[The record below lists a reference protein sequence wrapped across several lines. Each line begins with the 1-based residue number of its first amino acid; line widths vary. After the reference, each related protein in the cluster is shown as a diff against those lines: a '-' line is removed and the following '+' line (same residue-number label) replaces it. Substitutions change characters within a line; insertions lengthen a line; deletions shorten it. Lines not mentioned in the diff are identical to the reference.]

1 MITPKREETPMLM
14 ARPALLRELVE
25 RYETLRAQS
34 ASTEDVVYTLCVL
47 TGTRRAADAL
57 AAARATL
64 AAYTGGRATSATS
77 AAAPAVAAA
86 AGS

>member
-1 MITPKREETPMLM
+1 MITQKREETPMLM

-34 ASTEDVVYTLCVL
+34 ASTDDVVYTLCVL

-64 AAYTGGRATSATS
+64 AAHSSRAK

-86 AGS
+86 GS